1 MAAEFADAYDGL
13 TITSGQTSAYSVIN
27 ETEVRL
33 LPTVINIF
41 NLKINNIT
49 NNASVNIG
57 ESLHNSHTANTK
69 AQGTNASFGDVSPPR
84 AAMKNIYIDP
94 DMNDQGD
101 ILTTETAFAR
111 QT

>member
-1 MAAEFADAYDGL
+1 M
-13 TITSGQTSAYSVIN
+13 SAYNVSN

-41 NLKINNIT
+41 NMKINNIT

-69 AQGTNASFGDVSPPR
+69 AQGTNASFGDVSPPL

-94 DMNDQGD
+94 DINDQAD
-101 ILTTETAFAR
+101 IATVDSAYTR
-111 QT
+111 QS

>member
-1 MAAEFADAYDGL
+1 VL
-13 TITSGQTSAYSVIN
+13 
-27 ETEVRL
+27 L

-41 NLKINNIT
+41 NMKINSIT

-84 AAMKNIYIDP
+84 ATMKNMYIDP
-94 DMNDQGD
+94 DVNDQGD
-101 ILTTETAFAR
+101 IATVDTAFTR
-111 QT
+111 QS